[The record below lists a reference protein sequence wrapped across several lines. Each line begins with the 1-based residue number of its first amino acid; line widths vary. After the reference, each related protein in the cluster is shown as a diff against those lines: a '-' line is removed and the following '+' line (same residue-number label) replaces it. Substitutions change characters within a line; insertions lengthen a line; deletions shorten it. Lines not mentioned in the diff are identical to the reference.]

1 MEYPPLQARHYNTG
15 FLIELDSAV
24 IIGLFSEIQR
34 PDCAEHQRQT
44 DDLSG
49 IARYPYLAVA

>member
-1 MEYPPLQARHYNTG
+1 MEHLLLQLTHDNTG
-15 FLIELDSAV
+15 FFIDLDSAV
-24 IIGLFSEIQR
+24 IIGLFSGI
-34 PDCAEHQRQT
+34 QRQT